1 MKKAIIFSGS
11 CLIML
16 LAIFTSCN
24 SQTTS
29 SNEEQAAVQSNSQDA
44 KIVTVYYFHGDRRCT
59 TCKAVGSVSQETV
72 EDVFADNSMVVFKD
86 INIEESENNELK
98 DKFELSGSGLFIYD
112 GDTKVDITAFA
123 FQKAVNSPKE
133 LTEKIILTVNDML

>member
-16 LAIFTSCN
+16 LAMFTSCN
-24 SQTTS
+24 SQTS
-29 SNEEQAAVQSNSQDA
+29 SSSEEQAAVQSNSKDT
-44 KIVTVYYFHGDRRCT
+44 KTITVYYFHGDRRCT

-72 EDVFADNSMVVFKD
+72 EDIFADNSMVVFKD

-112 GDTKVDITAFA
+112 GETKVDLTAFA